1 MSMGNYANYAD
12 VIQEGAIWHV
22 VQKEWDALL
31 QAVINS
37 GEDWEDIAR
46 DLGSEDTDKDSAVY
60 KAYVSLQK
68 AFLDKTGLELA
79 VDCRYET
86 EGVDDGA
93 YWFVDG
99 MYELTPAGKKM
110 QRYVDREMWT
120 TFG

>member
-12 VIQEGAIWHV
+12 VIQEGAIGKL